1 MSYILD
7 ALKKSDQERQQG
19 ISPHLHSAHGP
30 ILQNRNSSSPFKQ
43 RTTIWMV
50 SGGVLLVCTCLGILF
65 FQYHHFLAEKDST
78 KTTDTP
84 LLSAETEKP
93 RTTPPAQPANQD
105 IQRNESSSP
114 QVTVKDQDKVLLS
127 IAVEGSSPDPP
138 AGIETEI
145 PQTSLPLLQELS
157 GTVQAEISNLN
168 FAGHTYAKNPSQRMI
183 IVNGKILREG
193 DMIAPS
199 TYLREITWEGVTIE
213 FNGTRFRV
221 ITN

>member
-43 RTTIWMV
+43 RTIIWMI
-50 SGGVLLVCTCLGILF
+50 SGGVLLFCTCFGILF
-65 FQYHHFLAEKDST
+65 FQYHLFLAEKDST

-93 RTTPPAQPANQD
+93 RTTPPAQPANQN
-105 IQRNESSSP
+105 IQRNETSSP

-127 IAVEGSSPDPP
+127 IAVQESSPNPP

-145 PQTSLPLLQELS
+145 AQTSLPLLQELS

>member
-19 ISPHLHSAHGP
+19 NAPHLHSTHGP

-50 SGGVLLVCTCLGILF
+50 SGAVLLFCTCLGILF
-65 FQYHHFLAEKDST
+65 FQYSYFRAEKEAI
-78 KTTDTP
+78 KTTP

-93 RTTPPAQPANQD
+93 RTTPPAPSSNLD
-105 IQRNESSSP
+105 IQGNESSSP
-114 QVTVKDQDKVLLS
+114 QVTVKEQDKVLLS
-127 IAVEGSSPDPP
+127 IAVRGGGPDPP
-138 AGIETEI
+138 AGIETES
-145 PQTSLPLLQELS
+145 PQTSLPLLKDLS
-157 GTVQAEISNLN
+157 DILQAEIPNLN

-183 IVNGKILREG
+183 IINGKILREG

-221 ITN
+221 NTN